1 MKLAAKGLAA
11 VVLFAAVAVASAA
24 DRGAP
29 GPYSPVERPYSLG
42 IGQYSYSFSPLPLL
56 PRRYQNHCGLYYG
69 HYICADH
76 CGLDYQVYYCSKLA
90 SGCCHIGRG
99 YCDDAGH
106 LRCMPA
112 LF

>member
-1 MKLAAKGLAA
+1 MKSVATGLAVA
-11 VVLFAAVAVASAA
+11 LVFAAAAAGAA
-24 DRGAP
+24 DRPAA
-29 GPYSPVERPYSLG
+29 GPYSPAVERPYSAG
-42 IGQYSYSFSPLPLL
+42 IEQYSYSFAPLPLL
-56 PRRYQNHCGLYYG
+56 PRRYQNHCGLHYG

-76 CGLDYQVYYCSKLA
+76 CGLDYQVFYCSKLA

-99 YCDDAGH
+99 YCDDTGR